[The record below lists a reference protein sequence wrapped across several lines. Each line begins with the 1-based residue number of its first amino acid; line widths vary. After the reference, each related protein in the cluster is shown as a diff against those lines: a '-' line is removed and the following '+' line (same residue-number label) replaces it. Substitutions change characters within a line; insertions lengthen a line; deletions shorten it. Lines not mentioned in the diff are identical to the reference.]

1 MDLSFAK
8 NMGTHLNN
16 KYIYKLLDSTEKSTT
31 GVIKTASKKAIEKK
45 QQQLVISLII
55 KLQIKLQADRNLHKS
70 YIHEIIQMKQIYQE
84 KNVYFQKKENKSLMN
99 LD

>member
-45 QQQLVISLII
+45 KQKQLVISLII

-70 YIHEIIQMKQIYQE
+70 YIYEII
-84 KNVYFQKKENKSLMN
+84 
-99 LD
+99 

>member
-31 GVIKTASKKAIEKK
+31 AVIKTASKKAIEKK
-45 QQQLVISLII
+45 TKQKQLVISLII

-70 YIHEIIQMKQIYQE
+70 YIHEII
-84 KNVYFQKKENKSLMN
+84 
-99 LD
+99 

>member
-31 GVIKTASKKAIEKK
+31 GVIKTASKKATEKK
-45 QQQLVISLII
+45 AEATGDLIDNKI
-55 KLQIKLQADRNLHKS
+55 ANKITSGSKS
-70 YIHEIIQMKQIYQE
+70 P
-84 KNVYFQKKENKSLMN
+84 
-99 LD
+99 

>member
-31 GVIKTASKKAIEKK
+31 GVIKTAPKKAIEKK
-45 QQQLVISLII
+45 KQKQLVISLII

-70 YIHEIIQMKQIYQE
+70 YIYEII
-84 KNVYFQKKENKSLMN
+84 
-99 LD
+99 